1 MANKIKAERKP
12 RVISKHIKEI
22 TLFTVA
28 PSRDITFEYVK
39 VFCIV
44 PNCTPF
50 YPTAALYPT
59 AA

>member
-12 RVISKHIKEI
+12 RVISKHIKQI

-39 VFCIV
+39 VFCI
-44 PNCTPF
+44 F
-50 YPTAALYPT
+50 H
-59 AA
+59 